1 MTILADPAASEPELL
16 SRPAAMSPVP
26 PPLTRATKL
35 FYGSGSLAEAVVISS
50 TTQFLMLYYNQVRGL
65 QAGHVGLAIAAGL
78 IVNAV
83 VDPLV
88 GSWSDRTRGGRLG
101 RRHPFMFASI
111 VPVALSFLALFN
123 APSWPGWAVLAWL
136 AFFNIT
142 LQQALTAFHTPH
154 LAFGG
159 ELATDYIERTRV
171 MAYNTFFLWA
181 GDTLCWLT
189 TFGLFFSATAAFP
202 NGALDPSRY
211 GPFSI
216 TIACVVLVVLFC
228 SSFFTRGRIPW
239 LPAAAPGTQ
248 RFTFGN
254 FMKDVGQALANRN
267 YVLLLLGAF
276 CLSLMQ
282 GVRGGLWIYTATY
295 FWQLTSAQITW
306 FALGS
311 FVSYSCGAAI
321 VAWLHR
327 RFDKRRTCAVAVAVY
342 CIGPALP
349 LGLGYLG
356 VLNAQ
361 TPYLLAILIAFSL
374 LQHLPYSLMTTTVL
388 SAFADIADE
397 NELRFG
403 ARQQGILYSTQTFFA
418 RIDQAIGAALAG
430 WALTM
435 IAFPAHAVPGQVPQP
450 VLQGLA
456 LAFVLSTL
464 PGLLTAW
471 FYNRL
476 GISSA
481 SYAAT
486 RAALTN
492 R

>member
-1 MTILADPAASEPELL
+1 MTPMTDSADFDAASLPE
-16 SRPAAMSPVP
+16 SAPRPA
-26 PPLTRATKL
+26 PPLTRSVKL

-65 QAGHVGLAIAAGL
+65 PAGQVGLAIAAGL

-88 GSWSDRTRGGRLG
+88 GSWSDRTRAGRLG

-111 VPVALSFLALFN
+111 LPVALSFFALFN
-123 APSWPGWAVLAWL
+123 VPAMPAWAVLAWL
-136 AFFNIT
+136 AFFNIL

-159 ELATDYIERTRV
+159 ELTTDYIERTRV

-202 NGALDPSRY
+202 NGALDPARY

-216 TIACVVLVVLFC
+216 TISLVVLVVLFA
-228 SSFFTRGRIPW
+228 SSFFTRSRIPW

-248 RFTFGN
+248 RFTLRN
-254 FMKDVGQALANRN
+254 FMTDVGQALSNRN

-295 FWQLTSAQITW
+295 FWQLTSTQITW

-311 FVSYSCGAAI
+311 FLSYACGAAI
-321 VAWLHR
+321 VAWMHR
-327 RFDKRRTCAVAVAVY
+327 RFDKRWTCTAAVAVY

-349 LGLGYLG
+349 LALGYMG
-356 VLNAQ
+356 VLSAQ
-361 TPYLLAILIAFSL
+361 TPFLLPILIAFSL

-430 WALTM
+430 WALTV
-435 IAFPAHAVPGQVPQP
+435 IAFPANAVPGQVSQP

-456 LAFVLSTL
+456 LAFVASTI
-464 PGLLTAW
+464 PGLLTAI
-471 FYNRL
+471 FYGRL
-476 GISSA
+476 RISSR

-486 RAALTN
+486 RAALEE